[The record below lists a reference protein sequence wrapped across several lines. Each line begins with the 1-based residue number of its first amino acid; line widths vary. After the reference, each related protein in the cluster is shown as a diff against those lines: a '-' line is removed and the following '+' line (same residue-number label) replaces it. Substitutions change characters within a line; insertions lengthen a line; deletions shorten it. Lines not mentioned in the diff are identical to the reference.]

1 MRKEIKNAKRII
13 VKVGTSTLIYP
24 NGNINLAAI
33 DQLAFVLSDLRNR
46 GKEVILVSS
55 GAVASVCINYICQ
68 NVRLDP

>member
-46 GKEVILVSS
+46 G
-55 GAVASVCINYICQ
+55 
-68 NVRLDP
+68 